1 MQTHHTRNVGHK
13 LKIEMAKKIGILILV
28 IFLSII
34 LASVYG
40 FLHNQISYSISTEYF
55 TEFKFE
61 QFWSVKY
68 TLDFPRMSA
77 GLIGIASTWWF
88 GLLLGLIIGIVGM
101 FQQNYKIMW
110 KSSIGAIIRTLGIA
124 IGIGIVGIVVGK
136 FIISNLD
143 TNWNLPAELNDRKSF
158 LTAGTMHNFSYLGG
172 IIGMIYGIIYQLKIK
187 KASAQHRV

>member
-1 MQTHHTRNVGHK
+1 
-13 LKIEMAKKIGILILV
+13 MAKKIGLLILI

-34 LASVYG
+34 LASIYG

-88 GLLLGLIIGIVGM
+88 GLLIGLIIGIVG
-101 FQQNYKIMW
+101 FWQPTTRIMW
-110 KSSIGAIIRTLGIA
+110 KSSYGAILRTLGIA
-124 IGIGIVGIVVGK
+124 IGIGIVGILVGQ
-136 FIISNLD
+136 FIISNINA
-143 TNWNLPAELNDRKSF
+143 NWNLPADLVDRKSF

-172 IIGMIYGIIYQLKIK
+172 IIGLIYGIRYQLKIK
-187 KASAQHRV
+187 KASAQQRL